1 MAPALPIKFTELL
14 QLTSAP
20 VNVDQQSIGFNSC
33 TLESD
38 SFICVR
44 EKKNDAAQPEVII
57 IDLKNNNNVMRRP
70 IKADSAIMHWTKQ
83 VIALKA
89 QQRTLQI
96 FDLGAKAKLKSTTMN
111 EDVVFWKWFSETSL
125 GLVTETAVYHWD
137 VFDPNQPAP
146 VEVFKRNQNLVGCQI
161 INYRVGDD
169 GKWMVVIGI
178 TQQQGRVVGAMQLYS
193 RDRGISQAIEGHAAA
208 FGTLR
213 LEASPADTK
222 LFTFAVRTATGAKL
236 HIVEVDHQSSNPVF
250 AKKAVDV
257 YFPAEAVNDF
267 PVAMQVSQKY
277 SIIYLVTKYG
287 FIHLYDLETGTC
299 IFMNRISSETIFITA
314 SDSESSGIVG
324 INRKGQVLSVAVDE
338 TTIIPY
344 LLQNPANSSLA
355 VKLASRAGLPGADN
369 LYAQQFDQLLS
380 SGNYGEAA
388 KIAANSPRGF
398 LRTAQ
403 TIERFKSLPAVPG
416 QLSVILQY
424 FGMLLDKGTLNKH
437 ETLELVRPVLAQQRK
452 HLLEKWLKENKLDCS
467 EELGDVVRPHDL
479 NLALSIYLRA
489 NVSPKVVAALA
500 ETGQFEKI
508 LPYATQAGYQ
518 PDYVQLL
525 QNIVRIN
532 PEKGAEFATQLANNE
547 GGSLVDIERVVD
559 VFQAQ
564 GMVQPATAF
573 LLDALKDNKP
583 EQGHLQTRLL
593 EMNLINA
600 PQVADAILGND
611 MFSHYD
617 RPRIAQLC
625 EQAGLF
631 QRALEHYDDPE
642 AIKRVMINI
651 VATPNFSQDW
661 LTTFFG
667 RLSLEQSLDCL
678 DAMLKSN
685 IRQNLGAV
693 VQIAT
698 KYSDLLGPT
707 RLIDLFEKYKTAEGL
722 FYYLGSIVNLSEDPD
737 VNFKY
742 IEAATKMSQFTE
754 VERICRDSRPLLL
767 IDAVASTQH
776 HYSSSKL
783 RTESLRRSDQKSGHC
798 PFSARSSFLGLSWTA
813 PSKMASKASNILEY
827 VVGQVWS
834 LLTLTPARRQ
844 NPIFNMILSTR
855 DVVEQ
860 ILADSLLVFAP
871 GLLDVV
877 RSPTPPS
884 VAYFKSLPTDVTKH
898 WAVYLL
904 VLEKP
909 GCGPKIYIGS
919 GTGELRGVVTRFYHY
934 DNKTHLPRYI
944 QHALDDG
951 YMIVHKGL
959 LCWCPIPTATNRF
972 VVRAIFLAVEAVFS
986 IVLCAMRHQQRHRGI
1001 PSLGPWAREDVQYD
1015 GCCTHSSIAE
1025 YIPGQTDALTP
1036 EQTVAKEVEM
1046 KHRRLQ
1052 QKQIYV
1058 TNTRDTK
1065 KYFCDICQST
1075 FTYSNELVKHKA
1087 TKKHIN
1093 NAAGVIRVVKAP
1105 GYDKWASKNIA
1116 SRKHHCSIY
1125 FFNPEKVKNFL
1136 KEAKLTEQ
1144 LPLIIVCDRF
1154 NFIHDLVLYLYQNQQ
1169 FKSIE
1174 VYVQRVNPARTP
1186 AVVGGLL
1193 DVDCD
1198 ESIIKNLLQTVNPAS
1213 IPIDELVA
1221 EVESRNRLKLLL
1233 PFLEATLAAGNQQ
1246 QAVYNALAK
1255 IYIDSNNNPEKFLK
1269 ENDNYDPLTVGKY
1282 CEKRDPNLA
1291 YIAYRKGQND
1301 LELVNITN
1309 ENSMF
1314 KAQSR
1319 YILERA
1325 DRELW
1330 SFVLSHNNIHRRSVV
1345 DQVISTAVPESTEP
1359 DKVSVAVASFLQA
1372 DLPGELIE
1380 LLEKIV
1386 LEPSPFSDNE
1396 NLQNLL
1402 ILTATKADKARVMD
1416 YIHRLDAYNAPDIA
1430 NICIEVGLF
1439 EEAFEV
1445 YKKINDHKNAANV
1458 LVEHVVSIDRAQE
1471 YAERVELPEVWSR
1484 VAKAQ
1489 LDGLR
1494 VTDSIAS
1501 YIRAEDPS
1509 NYNEVIEIATHAGKD
1524 EDLIKFLRMARKTLR
1539 EPPIDT
1545 ALAFAFARTDQLSEL
1560 EDFLRGTNV
1569 ADIEESGDKAYA
1581 EGYHQAAKIFYSSIS
1596 NWAKLATTLV
1606 HLEDY
1611 QAAVE
1616 CARKANNIKVWKQV
1630 NAACVDKKE
1639 FRLAQIC
1646 GLNLIVDAEELQGL
1660 VKQYERNGYFDE
1672 LIALLEQGL
1681 GLERAHMGMFT
1692 ELGIALSRYHPDRVM
1707 EHLKLFWGRINI
1719 PKMIRACEEA
1729 HLWPEL
1735 VFLYC
1740 HYDEWDNAALAMMER
1755 AADAWEHHSFKDIV
1769 VKVANLEI
1777 YYRALSFYLQQQPS
1791 LLTDLLQALTPR
1803 IDVNRVVK
1811 MFEKSDN
1818 IPLIKPFLLNVQSQ
1832 NKKTVNSAINDLLI
1846 EEEDYKTLRDSV
1858 ENYDNYDPVELA
1870 QRLEHHDLVFFRQ
1883 IAANIYRKNKRWEKS
1898 IALSKQD
1905 KLFKDAIETAAM
1917 SGKSDVVDELL
1928 RYFVDIGS
1936 RECYVGMLYACYDLI
1951 PVATVME
1958 ISWRHGLTD
1967 YTMPFMINYLA
1978 QQSSTIEMLKKDNEE
1993 RKSREKSQE
2002 TDESSTPILGGNRLM
2017 ITAGPGGRTSPAPF
2031 AQTNGF
2037 APQQTGYSNF

>member
-1 MAPALPIKFTELL
+1 LPIKFTELL
-14 QLTSAP
+14 QVSSQGT
-20 VNVDQQSIGFNSC
+20 SIGFNSC

-38 SFICVR
+38 SYICVR
-44 EKKNDAAQPEVII
+44 EKKDEASQPEVVIV
-57 IDLKNNNNVMRRP
+57 DLKNNNNVMRRP

-83 VIALKA
+83 IIALKA
-89 QQRTLQI
+89 QSRTLQI
-96 FDLGAKAKLKSTTMN
+96 FDLGQKQKLKSATMN
-111 EDVVFWKWFSETSL
+111 EDVAFWKWFSETSL
-125 GLVTETAVYHWD
+125 GLVTESAVYHWD
-137 VFDPNQPAP
+137 VFDPNQPSP
-146 VEVFKRNQNLVGCQI
+146 VEIFKRNQNLSGCQI
-161 INYRVGDD
+161 INYRVSDD
-169 GKWMVVIGI
+169 GKWMVVVGI

-208 FGTLR
+208 FGSLR
-213 LEASPADTK
+213 LEGAPADTK
-222 LFTFAVRTATGAKL
+222 VFTFSVRTASGAKL
-236 HIVEVDHQSSNPVF
+236 HIVEVDHQATNPTF
-250 AKKAVDV
+250 SKKAVDV

-267 PVAMQVSQKY
+267 PVAMQVSQRY

-314 SDSESSGIVG
+314 PDSESAGLCGV
-324 INRKGQVLSVAVDE
+324 NRKGQVLSVSVDE
-338 TTIIPY
+338 NTVIPY

-369 LYAQQFDQLLS
+369 LYAGQFDQLLNT
-380 SGNYGEAA
+380 GNYAEAA

-398 LRTAQ
+398 LRTPQ
-403 TIERFKSLPAVPG
+403 TIERFKSLPAAPG

-424 FGMLLDKGTLNKH
+424 FGMLLDKGSLNKY
-437 ETLELVRPVLAQQRK
+437 ETLELVRPVLAQNRK

-467 EELGDVVRPHDL
+467 EELGDAVRPHDL
-479 NLALSIYLRA
+479 NIALSIYLRA
-489 NVSPKVVAALA
+489 NVPAKVVAAFA

-508 LPYATQAGYQ
+508 VPYASQVGYT
-518 PDYVQLL
+518 PDYVVLL
-525 QNIVRIN
+525 QSIVRVN
-532 PEKGAEFATQLANNE
+532 PDKGAEFATQLANSN
-547 GGSLVDIERVVD
+547 LVDLERVVD
-559 VFQAQ
+559 IFQSQ
-564 GMVQPATAF
+564 GMVQAATAF

-625 EQAGLF
+625 EQAGLS
-631 QRALEHYDDPE
+631 QRALEHYDDPDS
-642 AIKRVMINI
+642 IKRVIVNI
-651 VATPNFSQDW
+651 VATPTFSQDW
-661 LTTFFG
+661 LTGFFG

-685 IRQNLGAV
+685 IRQNLAAV

-698 KYSDLLGPT
+698 KYSDLLGPV
-707 RLIDLFEKYKTAEGL
+707 RLIDLFEKYKTSEGL

-737 VNFKY
+737 VVFKY
-742 IEAATKMSQFTE
+742 LQASVAMSQFTE
-754 VERICRDSRPLLL
+754 VERICRDSN
-767 IDAVASTQH
+767 
-776 HYSSSKL
+776 HY
-783 RTESLRRSDQKSGHC
+783 
-798 PFSARSSFLGLSWTA
+798 
-813 PSKMASKASNILEY
+813 
-827 VVGQVWS
+827 
-834 LLTLTPARRQ
+834 
-844 NPIFNMILSTR
+844 
-855 DVVEQ
+855 
-860 ILADSLLVFAP
+860 
-871 GLLDVV
+871 
-877 RSPTPPS
+877 
-884 VAYFKSLPTDVTKH
+884 
-898 WAVYLL
+898 
-904 VLEKP
+904 
-909 GCGPKIYIGS
+909 
-919 GTGELRGVVTRFYHY
+919 
-934 DNKTHLPRYI
+934 
-944 QHALDDG
+944 
-951 YMIVHKGL
+951 
-959 LCWCPIPTATNRF
+959 
-972 VVRAIFLAVEAVFS
+972 
-986 IVLCAMRHQQRHRGI
+986 
-1001 PSLGPWAREDVQYD
+1001 
-1015 GCCTHSSIAE
+1015 
-1025 YIPGQTDALTP
+1025 
-1036 EQTVAKEVEM
+1036 
-1046 KHRRLQ
+1046 
-1052 QKQIYV
+1052 
-1058 TNTRDTK
+1058 
-1065 KYFCDICQST
+1065 
-1075 FTYSNELVKHKA
+1075 
-1087 TKKHIN
+1087 
-1093 NAAGVIRVVKAP
+1093 
-1105 GYDKWASKNIA
+1105 
-1116 SRKHHCSIY
+1116 
-1125 FFNPEKVKNFL
+1125 NPEKVKNFL

-1154 NFIHDLVLYLYQNQQ
+1154 NMIHDLVLYLYQAQQ

-1174 VYVQRVNPARTP
+1174 VYVQRVNPSRTP
-1186 AVVGGLL
+1186 SVIGGLL

-1198 ESIIKNLLQTVNPAS
+1198 ESIIKNLLSTVNPAS
-1213 IPIDELVA
+1213 VPIDELVQ
-1221 EVESRNRLKLLL
+1221 EVESRNRLKILL
-1233 PFLEATLAAGNQQ
+1233 PFLETTLAAGNQQ

-1269 ENDNYDPLTVGKY
+1269 ENDQYDTLIVGKY
-1282 CEKRDPNLA
+1282 CEKRDPGLA
-1291 YIAYRKGQND
+1291 FIAYSKGQND
-1301 LELVNITN
+1301 LELISITS

-1314 KAQSR
+1314 KAQAR
-1319 YILERA
+1319 YLLDRA

-1330 SFVLSHNNIHRRSVV
+1330 AFVLSPNNIHRRSVV

-1359 DKVSVAVASFLQA
+1359 DKVSVAVASFLAA
-1372 DLPGELIE
+1372 DLPAELIE

-1402 ILTATKADKARVMD
+1402 ILTATKADKGRVMD
-1416 YIHRLDAYNAPDIA
+1416 YIHKLDAYNAPDIA

-1445 YKKINDHKNAANV
+1445 YKKINDHSSAANV
-1458 LVEHVVSIDRAQE
+1458 LVEHIVSIDRAQE

-1494 VTDSIAS
+1494 VSDGIAS

-1524 EDLIKFLRMARKTLR
+1524 EDLIKYLRMARKTLR

-1545 ALAFAFARTDQLSEL
+1545 ALAFAFARTDQLGEL

-1569 ADIEESGDKAYA
+1569 ANIEESGDKAYA
-1581 EGYHQAAKIFYSSIS
+1581 EGYHQAAKIFFTSIS

-1606 HLEDY
+1606 HLEEY

-1630 NAACVDKKE
+1630 NSACVEKKE

-1660 VKQYERNGYFDE
+1660 VRQYERNGYFDE

-1692 ELGIALSRYHPDRVM
+1692 ELGIALSKYHPDRVM
-1707 EHLKLFWGRINI
+1707 EHLKLFWSRINI
-1719 PKMIRACEEA
+1719 PKMIRATEDA

-1769 VKVANLEI
+1769 IKVANLEI
-1777 YYRALSFYLQQQPS
+1777 YYRALNFYLQEQPS

-1832 NKKTVNSAINDLLI
+1832 NKKTVNNAINDLLI

-1870 QRLEHHDLVFFRQ
+1870 QRLERHDLVFFRQ

-1917 SGKSDVVDELL
+1917 SGKSDVVEELL

-1951 PVATVME
+1951 PIHVVME

-1967 YTMPFMINYLA
+1967 FTMPFMINYLA
-1978 QQSSTIEMLKKDNEE
+1978 QQSSTIEILKKDNEE
-1993 RKSREKSQE
+1993 RKLREKSQE
-2002 TDESSTPILGGNRLM
+2002 KEENNTPILGGNRLM
-2017 ITAGPGGRTSPAPF
+2017 ITAGPTGRQS
-2031 AQTNGF
+2031 
-2037 APQQTGYSNF
+2037 